1 MAERRFAAMRR
12 LAGAL
17 ALAGM
22 IFDSPPAL
30 ALTARDASAVVGLI
44 EALQPEFGQFA
55 YDEEIAADWYE
66 RDAADKGLIGSAG
79 FTADSWKVALGETM
93 RGFLAT
99 MPVAELDAIFAKLR
113 NAISGMR
120 ELTEAQKTE
129 TIDAIDEEVEDLMI
143 LRTEGDPFADVVRP
157 LTPKIRSLILGP
169 AVGQ

>member
-1 MAERRFAAMRR
+1 
-12 LAGAL
+12 
-17 ALAGM
+17 M
-22 IFDSPPAL
+22 IG
-30 ALTARDASAVVGLI
+30 T
-44 EALQPEFGQFA
+44 
-55 YDEEIAADWYE
+55 
-66 RDAADKGLIGSAG
+66 AG

-129 TIDAIDEEVEDLMI
+129 TIDAIDEEVEGLMI